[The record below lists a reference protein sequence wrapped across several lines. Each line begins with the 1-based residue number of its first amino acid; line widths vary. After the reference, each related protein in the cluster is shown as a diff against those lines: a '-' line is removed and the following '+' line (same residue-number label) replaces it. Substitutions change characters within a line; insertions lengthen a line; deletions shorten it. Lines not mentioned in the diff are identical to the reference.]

1 MKDLNKLSALE
12 LAAQLDYWQKHKPR
26 IHNRNKLFEYCW
38 ELSRRVVS
46 TVTLP
51 PWTPN
56 EIEDFIIFI
65 AEEMYLLVLNRDN
78 VGNHYYYFRKGIKGY
93 IEDWCKLE
101 SKQSLTYNDKA
112 NIYHNP
118 AAALRHTPFDM
129 ETILDKDYTSELVEK
144 LWKDVQQCIRYSTVY
159 KNGVDRVNARISM
172 SLSIKYGKFV
182 SFRLGSEEAAV
193 TRYLYNK
200 FKVAFQKLLSET
212 HQCVLSDAQYLA
224 YIACEI
230 RGDFDNDEE
239 T

>member
-1 MKDLNKLSALE
+1 MSEFSKLSALQ

-26 IHNRNKLFEYCW
+26 THNRGSLFECCW
-38 ELSRRVVS
+38 ELSKRVVS
-46 TVTLP
+46 SSNLP
-51 PWTPN
+51 PW
-56 EIEDFIIFI
+56 EVAEVEDFTVFV
-65 AEEMYLLVLNRDN
+65 AEEMYLLVLSRDDI
-78 VGNHYYYFRKGIKGY
+78 GNYYYYFKKGFKGY

-101 SKQSLTYNDKA
+101 SKQSLTYNEKA

-118 AAALRHTPFDM
+118 TAALRHTPFDM

-144 LWKDVQQCIRYSTVY
+144 LWKDVQQCIRYSSVY
-159 KNGVDRVNARISM
+159 KNGVARVNARITM

-182 SFRLGSEEAAV
+182 PFRLSEEDAAV

-200 FKVAFQKLLSET
+200 FKVAFQKLISDT

-230 RGDFDNDEE
+230 RGDFDNEEE